1 MTVDLTVSTA
11 AAGRRARVLPRPGKV
26 IVSVVAIVVAVA
38 FVAPIVWSALSSLKT
53 PEEAAAVP
61 PTVLPSQVSLQ
72 NYRILM
78 HYDQGLLHYLVNTVF
93 LAGMTTVVTVV
104 VSVLAGYGFSRYSF
118 PFKRLLF
125 GLVLVV
131 LMVPFPALLLPL
143 YLTLDRLQLL
153 NSLVGLSLVLVTFQL
168 PFAVFMMR
176 NSFDSVPRALEEAAR
191 VDGART
197 YQVFRDV
204 ALRIVLPG
212 IVTVALFAFL
222 AAWNEFLGALIFLT
236 NSDKFTLPVML
247 TNVQTGEL
255 GTVTYG
261 PLQAGVTLAMLPCV
275 ALFLL
280 LQRYY
285 VNGLIAGSLKH

>member
-1 MTVDLTVSTA
+1 MSAEVSLTRSV
-11 AAGRRARVLPRPGKV
+11 GRHRAWTRPGAGTL
-26 IVSVVAIVVAVA
+26 IASAIAVVLALA
-38 FVAPIVWSALSSLKT
+38 FVAPIVWSAISSLKT
-53 PEEAAAVP
+53 PAEAAAVP
-61 PTVLPSQVSLQ
+61 PTVLPSQISFE
-72 NYRILM
+72 NYNVLL
-78 HYDQGLLHYLVNTVF
+78 HYDRGLLHYLANTTI
-93 LAGMTTVVTVV
+93 LAGLTTFFTVV

-118 PFKRLLF
+118 PLKRLLF
-125 GLVLVV
+125 GLVLAV

-143 YLTLDRLQLL
+143 YLTLNRLHLL
-153 NSLVGLSLVLVTFQL
+153 NSLVGLSLVLTTFQL

-176 NSFDSVPRALEEAAR
+176 NSFDSVPQALEEAAR

-197 YQVFRDV
+197 FEVMRDI
-204 ALRIVLPG
+204 ALRIVMPG

-236 NSDKFTLPVML
+236 DSDKFTLPVML
-247 TNVQTGEL
+247 TSVQTGEL
-255 GTVTYG
+255 GSVTYG

-285 VNGLIAGSLKH
+285 VNGLIAGALKS

>member
-1 MTVDLTVSTA
+1 MSIDVTVPQPVERS
-11 AAGRRARVLPRPGKV
+11 RARTLPRPGKLLA
-26 IVSVVAIVVAVA
+26 SSSAIVLALV
-38 FVAPIVWSALSSLKT
+38 FVAPIVWSALASIKT

-61 PTVLPSQVSLQ
+61 PTVLPSRISFQ
-72 NYRILM
+72 NYNVLL
-78 HYDQGLLHYLVNTVF
+78 HYDRGLLHYLINTF
-93 LAGMTTVVTVV
+93 LLAGMTTLVTVL

-118 PFKRLLF
+118 RYKRLLF
-125 GLVLVV
+125 GLVLAV

-143 YLTLDRLQLL
+143 YLTLDRLHLL

-197 YQVFRDV
+197 LEVIRDV

-222 AAWNEFLGALIFLT
+222 AAWNEFLGALMFLT
-236 NSDKFTLPVML
+236 SSDKFTLPVML
-247 TNVQTGEL
+247 TSVQIGEL
-255 GTVTYG
+255 GSIRYG

-285 VNGLIAGSLKH
+285 VSGLIAGALKH